1 MPLIYAMVKQ
11 EGADAVLVDYTAYSG
26 NFIQIALKC
35 SAQLPK
41 VERHTF
47 TVDRHCFNYERGGPY
62 IFCVVADQDY
72 GRSVPFACLQRVK
85 EDFIGRYGTSGTNL
99 DRVQE
104 FQGRLREHM
113 NWCMMNPGQ
122 FDKVAEVQR
131 KVDDVKNVMVQ
142 NIEQVLARGE
152 RIEDLVDK
160 TDQLRFQ
167 AETFQKQSRT
177 VRRNLA
183 WQNLKMKLIVVS
195 LVLVVLLVIILIACG
210 TLGCFR

>member
-11 EGADAVLVDYTAYSG
+11 EGADAVLGELPAPGSGGRPPPTGRFGRVAGPAPARPCAASFPPRRSAASARCRSWRNAPSLALAVDYTAYSG

-104 FQGRLREHM
+104 FQGRLRCGDGAGRATSRGGE
-113 NWCMMNPGQ
+113 
-122 FDKVAEVQR
+122 
-131 KVDDVKNVMVQ
+131 
-142 NIEQVLARGE
+142 RGE
-152 RIEDLVDK
+152 RLS
-160 TDQLRFQ
+160 LPH
-167 AETFQKQSRT
+167 AP
-177 VRRNLA
+177 LA
-183 WQNLKMKLIVVS
+183 RAGS
-195 LVLVVLLVIILIACG
+195 
-210 TLGCFR
+210 T